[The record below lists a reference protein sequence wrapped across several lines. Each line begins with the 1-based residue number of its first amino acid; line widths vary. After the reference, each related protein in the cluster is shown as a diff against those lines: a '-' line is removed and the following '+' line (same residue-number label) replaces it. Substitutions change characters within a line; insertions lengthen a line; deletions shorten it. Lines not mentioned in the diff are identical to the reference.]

1 MSLLQMEDFSQTKLQ
16 ILREAVQDN
25 VPRGPHS
32 AVSRPVRRR
41 RRLPFVLGALLLV
54 TILGYLSASDMILRR
69 VASSPTGTPVGPVA
83 TASQPAPPAAVGGLA
98 ISDAQPRRVDRAVFP
113 LSVRRVV
120 IDAGHG
126 GSQTGTIAQSGVSE
140 KDITL
145 DIALRLRRLMQEA
158 SFDALMTRD
167 ADQTVGLDQRA
178 EFANSNKAD
187 LFVSIHVNSMPRRD
201 MRVLETYYLGPTDDP
216 VVNKLAA
223 QENREAG
230 YGLSE
235 YRLFLEKIYMDTRRD
250 ESRRLAKSIHSEL
263 HRSVRQFNPTVDDRG
278 VKPAPFAVLIQTK
291 MPAILAEVACL
302 SNDQEVKLLT
312 NDEYKENIA
321 QAILR
326 GVRAYADDLKSSE
339 ERLAKNG
346 RKDREE

>member
-1 MSLLQMEDFSQTKLQ
+1 
-16 ILREAVQDN
+16 
-25 VPRGPHS
+25 
-32 AVSRPVRRR
+32 
-41 RRLPFVLGALLLV
+41 
-54 TILGYLSASDMILRR
+54 
-69 VASSPTGTPVGPVA
+69 
-83 TASQPAPPAAVGGLA
+83 
-98 ISDAQPRRVDRAVFP
+98 
-113 LSVRRVV
+113 
-120 IDAGHG
+120 
-126 GSQTGTIAQSGVSE
+126 
-140 KDITL
+140 
-145 DIALRLRRLMQEA
+145 
-158 SFDALMTRD
+158 
-167 ADQTVGLDQRA
+167 
-178 EFANSNKAD
+178 
-187 LFVSIHVNSMPRRD
+187 MPRRD

-216 VVNKLAA
+216 VVTKLAA

-250 ESRRLAKSIHSEL
+250 ESRRLAKAIHGEL
-263 HRSVRQFNPTVDDRG
+263 HRSVRQFNPMVDDRG

-346 RKDREE
+346 RKE